1 MLKVLREILIYILLI
16 ALIVLVFGIIFY
28 DHLPSN
34 KLVPG
39 EVEVALPEKLEEE
52 LEQTL
57 AEDEQKEVIVTYTVE
72 ESDLDRYEDINKYDP
87 GKVNPFSDY
96 NGENV
101 NTNTG
106 TLNNNS
112 GNTGGNNSSSSQGG
126 TSSSTN
132 TGSSGSGQLTETK
145 PGK

>member
-28 DHLPSN
+28 EHLPSN
-34 KLVPG
+34 KTVPG
-39 EVEVALPEKLEEE
+39 KVEATLPEKLEEE

-57 AEDEQKEVIVTYTVE
+57 AEEEQEVLVTYTVE
-72 ESDLDRYEDINKYDP
+72 EDDLDRYEDSNQYDP
-87 GKVNPFSDY
+87 GKIDPFSEYTGDPV
-96 NGENV
+96 NG
-101 NTNTG
+101 NTSG
-106 TLNNNS
+106 TSGNNNS
-112 GNTGGNNSSSSQGG
+112 SNQSG
-126 TSSSTN
+126 TSGSTN